1 MGNVAKT
8 QLHKGLYFAANN
20 WTTRYV
26 SSPSIVRC
34 ACMVL
39 NVFLCYCM
47 CALCAQQ
54 QTDNNNLLQ
63 ITVKFY
69 VALLV
74 VSCNI
79 CLNKL

>member
-1 MGNVAKT
+1 
-8 QLHKGLYFAANN
+8 
-20 WTTRYV
+20 
-26 SSPSIVRC
+26 
-34 ACMVL
+34 MVL

-69 VALLV
+69 FGLLV
-74 VSCNI
+74 WWFLAIYV
-79 CLNKL
+79 